1 MIQFFAPDI
10 STNPILPEGESQH
23 AVKVLRLTAGDELQV
38 TDGQGCRYRCVI
50 RDPHPKRALV
60 EVVES
65 TEIVQPWPCDITVA
79 VAPTKHLDRMEWM
92 VEKMV
97 EMGVNRFVPVLCRRS
112 ERKELKVERMRKIA
126 LSAMN
131 QSLKAT
137 LPQDRPDDAAGAVS
151 RLPARVD
158 PPICGLLRRRHP
170 RTLLSRSLSPGADT
184 AVLIG
189 PEGDF
194 TPDEIAMTVA
204 SGFRPVTFGDI
215 RLRTETAAICAL
227 NTIHVINQLA

>member
-38 TDGQGCRYRCVI
+38 TDGRGRRYRCVI

-65 TEIVQPWPCDITVA
+65 TEIVQPWPCAITVA

-137 LPQDRPDDAAGAVS
+137 LPQIDPMMPLEQFLGS
-151 RLPARVD
+151 LPASTHRYVGYCD
-158 PPICGLLRRRHP
+158 ADTP
-170 RTLLSRSLSPGADT
+170 RTLLSRSLCAGADT